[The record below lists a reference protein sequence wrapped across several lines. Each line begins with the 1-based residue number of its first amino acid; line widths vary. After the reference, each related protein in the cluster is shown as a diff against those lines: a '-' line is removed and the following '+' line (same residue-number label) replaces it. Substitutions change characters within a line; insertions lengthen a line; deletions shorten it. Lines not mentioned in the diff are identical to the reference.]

1 MVWNGLRISLTGA
14 QVRELLHEKRK
25 NLVARKAERNAK
37 AEKLKA
43 AGISSCGDDP
53 YSTAQQE
60 EAGVAG
66 IDLFCRFLKDQ
77 DEYHLDH
84 DDLARICVRP

>member
-1 MVWNGLRISLTGA
+1 MVRNGLRVSLTGA
-14 QVRELLHEKRK
+14 QVRELLHEKRE
-25 NLVARKAERNAK
+25 NLVARKAERDAK

-43 AGISSCGDDP
+43 AGYSSCSDDG
-53 YSTAQQE
+53 YNAAQE
-60 EAGVAG
+60 AAGVAG
-66 IDLFCRFLKDQ
+66 IDLFCRFLKDE